1 MDKQIEKTIE
11 YFCVRYYDNGEMI
24 LKDYRVLF
32 GEMTAVF
39 YARYCAFCAED
50 RVKPRKMDYVIRDAC
65 KALGITTKRKHY
77 TVFCE
82 KMNTSKGELT
92 NEG

>member
-1 MDKQIEKTIE
+1 MDKQIEKTIK
-11 YFCVRYYDNGEMI
+11 YYAKEREESKGVWRAAVENI
-24 LKDYRVLF
+24 LSQ
-32 GEMTAVF
+32 MTSVF

-82 KMNTSKGELT
+82 KVNTGKGELT

>member
-1 MDKQIEKTIE
+1 MDKQIGKTLE
-11 YFCVRYYDNGEMI
+11 YFCVKHYSNG
-24 LKDYRVLF
+24 KVCVQDYSQLS
-32 GEMTAVF
+32 GQMTAVF

-82 KMNTSKGELT
+82 KVNK
-92 NEG
+92 